1 MNGAT
6 LRLGF
11 AGLWVLVAVGL
22 WLRPMAGSYGAVAP
36 LLALAFAVL
45 NVVRWRAG
53 RRLSAPRRRPQPA
66 SGEYHPEFD
75 FGGPPGP
82 PRP

>member
-1 MNGAT
+1 M

-36 LLALAFAVL
+36 LLALAFAAL
-45 NVVRWRAG
+45 NVARWRQG
-53 RRLSAPRRRPQPA
+53 RRRPVERRRPRPA
-66 SGEYHPEFD
+66 SGENHPEFD
-75 FGGPPGP
+75 FGGSSVRSPK
-82 PRP
+82 R